1 MMACRRL
8 AWHHFFW
15 IQIRLVVINPGSVT
29 ETGLPDMLVTAAVP
43 DIQVTGRLGYCIKYL
58 HALS

>member
-29 ETGLPDMLVTAAVP
+29 AWLPDMLVTAAVP
-43 DIQVTGRLGYCIKYL
+43 GIQVTARLGHVI
-58 HALS
+58 